1 MSDGPVIVV
10 GGGVV
15 GLSCAW
21 FLRSAGLD
29 VVVLERGDPG
39 GGASRGNAGAIC
51 PSMVE
56 PLPAPGVLRDGIGAM
71 TRPDAALHVAP
82 TYAPRMAGF
91 LRRFAAAATRERF
104 ETGVQAFLPLALG
117 VTEAYDELAAA
128 GIGTSA
134 RADGYLFVHGS
145 WQAAHDEREH
155 VAAMAARG
163 VCEEPGEVLDTD
175 DLRELA
181 PILTDAGAAG
191 FELAG
196 ERWIEP
202 GRFVDDLAGALE
214 DDGVDLRT
222 DSAVVRI
229 EDGPDGVTVV
239 TSGGR
244 VTGASVVVAAGVWT
258 RDLVAPLGLRLELQP
273 GKGYSFSVEAEPMPE
288 QVLYLS
294 DAHVMASPMDGRL
307 RIAGTMEFDGST
319 DRFNGRRVGA
329 IVKAAQPLLR
339 ADLTG
344 RHDEWVGPRPITP
357 DGLPYLGPVPGHER
371 VVVATGHNMLG
382 LTLAPVTGRTI
393 ARLISTGDAG
403 LDLAPFAPGR

>member
-10 GGGVV
+10 GGGLV

-21 FLRSAGLD
+21 FLRAAGFD

-104 ETGVQAFLPLALG
+104 AAGVEAFLPLALG
-117 VTEAYDELAAA
+117 VTEAYDELAVA
-128 GIGTSA
+128 GVGTHA
-134 RADGYLFVHGS
+134 RSDGYLFVHGS
-145 WQAAHDEREH
+145 WQAAHDERDH

-163 VCEEPGEVLDTD
+163 ACEEPGEVLDGE
-175 DLRELA
+175 DLREIA
-181 PILTDAGAAG
+181 PILTEASGAG
-191 FELAG
+191 FVLPG
-196 ERWIEP
+196 ERWIDP

-214 DDGVDLRT
+214 DAGVELRT
-222 DSAVVRI
+222 DVTVRGVS
-229 EDGPDGVTVV
+229 DRPDGVTVA
-239 TSGGR
+239 TSGGE
-244 VTGASVVVAAGVWT
+244 VSGTHAVVAAGVWT
-258 RDLVAPLGLRLELQP
+258 RDLIAPLGPRLELQP
-273 GKGYSFSVEAEPMPE
+273 GKGYSFSIEADPMPAH
-288 QVLYLS
+288 VLYLP
-294 DAHVMASPMDGRL
+294 DAHVMASPIAGRL
-307 RIAGTMEFDGST
+307 RVAGTMEFDGST
-319 DRFNGRRVGA
+319 DRFNGRRIGA

-339 ADLTG
+339 ADLTA
-344 RHDEWVGPRPITP
+344 RRDEWVGPRPITP

-371 VVVATGHNMLG
+371 VIVAAGHNMLG
-382 LTLAPVTGRTI
+382 LTLAPVTGRTV
-393 ARLISTGDAG
+393 ARLLATGDAG
-403 LDLAPFAPGR
+403 LDLAPFSPGR